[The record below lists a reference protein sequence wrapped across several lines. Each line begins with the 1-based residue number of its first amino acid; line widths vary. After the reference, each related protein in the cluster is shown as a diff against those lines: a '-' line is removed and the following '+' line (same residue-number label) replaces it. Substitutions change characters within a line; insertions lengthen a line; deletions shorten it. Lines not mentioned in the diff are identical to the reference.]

1 MNVDW
6 RNRFG
11 RNWITSVRSQ
21 GGSQN
26 CWAFATT
33 ALYEAM
39 IRIEHYLWTR
49 RSEGD
54 LARGTGK
61 QAWDLG
67 NIGEGTI
74 FVERYGL
81 ADPDCFPWSE
91 AAALYTAVPH
101 GANLKATP
109 LSPTSDR
116 SGRTMRIAAG
126 ATTSLADPAQKKQWI
141 DLVGPMAVLVVPP
154 VDFGSLGSGI
164 YKRTT
169 NQLGGAHALLVVGF
183 NDDERYWIVKNSWGP
198 TSWGDGGF
206 GRISYDAGLLEGP
219 GFTGLRGTNPD
230 PWAKRRLRNGVLI
243 QGAMERCATTS
254 RCSSRSA

>member
-11 RNWITSVRSQ
+11 RNWITSVRNQ

-39 IRIEHYLWTR
+39 IRIEHLLWTR

-91 AAALYTAVPH
+91 SAAIYTAKPH
-101 GANLKATP
+101 GANLSAIPQST
-109 LSPTSDR
+109 TSDR
-116 SGRTMRIAAG
+116 SGRSMRIKAG
-126 ATTSLADPAQKKQWI
+126 ATTSLTDTAQKKNWI
-141 DLVGPMAVLVVPP
+141 DLVGPMAVMLDPP
-154 VDFGSLGSGI
+154 GDFGSLGTGVYI
-164 YKRTT
+164 C
-169 NQLGGAHALLVVGF
+169 QLL
-183 NDDERYWIVKNSWGP
+183 
-198 TSWGDGGF
+198 
-206 GRISYDAGLLEGP
+206 
-219 GFTGLRGTNPD
+219 
-230 PWAKRRLRNGVLI
+230 
-243 QGAMERCATTS
+243 
-254 RCSSRSA
+254 RSAGQPTRYL